1 MSFFNRRVPYR
12 DPLYPHVCAVCSL
25 RRRDPGICAHHVE
38 AVAMTQESG
47 EGYAEGW
54 ADGNRIFCNW
64 IHRGEIRA
72 AVLVGLLAL
81 GLSACGTREVNIS
94 ELSRAHRKDVMQR
107 LDGTPTLR
115 MPSSGGDHFYR
126 CPYPRTATIRV
137 SDKHVMVA
145 CDGFSLWAA
154 R

>member
-54 ADGNRIFCNW
+54 AESN
-64 IHRGEIRA
+64 RA
-72 AVLVGLLAL
+72 ACAFF
-81 GLSACGTREVNIS
+81 
-94 ELSRAHRKDVMQR
+94 HRNR
-107 LDGTPTLR
+107 RPT
-115 MPSSGGDHFYR
+115 
-126 CPYPRTATIRV
+126 
-137 SDKHVMVA
+137 
-145 CDGFSLWAA
+145 
-154 R
+154 